1 LAVVQPKTHEAALAA
16 LQKTQIL
23 TLQQIGENL
32 SAQTR
37 RLEGLTIKVDDVRER
52 LVRLEA
58 QEAGKLVEGVRG
70 ELKTALERLDALEA
84 QRDRAVGV
92 AWFWGWI
99 SRSAPWVAAGLAAAL
114 AIVGLKGRPA

>member
-1 LAVVQPKTHEAALAA
+1 MVDQAETTLAA
-16 LQKTQIL
+16 LQKSQIV

-37 RLEGLTIKVDDVRER
+37 RLEGLTAKVDDVRER

-58 QEAGKLVEGVRG
+58 QEAGKLVEGVRS
-70 ELKTALERLDALEA
+70 ELKAALGRLDALES
-84 QRDRAVGV
+84 QRDRVAGV

-99 SRSAPWVAAGLAAAL
+99 SRSAPWIAAGLAAVL
-114 AIVGLKGRPA
+114 AVMGLKGRAA